1 MNDGGHDDVPYC
13 PACLDQ
19 DGAVGCGLPAEVRYR
34 FTMRSTGGPL
44 DSVMITCPA
53 GHHVSGPIEFL
64 TPDNHGPGP
73 AGASSRAGR
82 DSLQRGHDG
91 RGGGGSALRDVPAA
105 PEREARRPNDT
116 PAYYLGR
123 PAAVWITAM
132 RPRRRRTAARYLMEA
147 AVSPSSRG
155 AGHRSSRGQSTCQ
168 APRTIRPGR
177 TAPGSD

>member
-1 MNDGGHDDVPYC
+1 MTEATMTFLNC

-19 DGAVGCGLPAEVRYR
+19 DSAVRCGLPAEVRYR
-34 FTMRSTGGPL
+34 FTMRSTSGPL
-44 DSVMITCPA
+44 DSVMIACPA
-53 GHHVSGPIEFL
+53 GHHFNGPIEFL
-64 TPDNHGPGP
+64 TPDNHDPCP

-82 DSLQRGHDG
+82 DSPQRGHDG

-105 PEREARRPNDT
+105 PEREARRPNNA

-147 AVSPSSRG
+147 AVSGGNPARDSGVLRHS
-155 AGHRSSRGQSTCQ
+155 
-168 APRTIRPGR
+168 
-177 TAPGSD
+177 